1 MLNPGLPH
9 PVFQKV
15 VTRQHLLRHI
25 SCIQIKNLTPF
36 PARDD
41 LTTALSQSAEQSQFT
56 AFGKLSDDLDVAL
69 FKQRSRRISTN
80 SIGTIVD
87 NFGVPKERRGSS
99 SSTLDYRGRKR
110 TMSSGMLGGNTLAR
124 SPSLEKPHSHPY
136 PVSSSGPTI
145 RPNRQ
150 RTTSMAS
157 LASSHYPF
165 PFGTSTTSSALWP
178 DTSQTA
184 LEKVLQDRLAET
196 FVTLSAL
203 PDDPP
208 SPEMRR
214 RRHAKIP
221 GSPRSSS
228 PDSGA
233 SSPLRSVSPSLDGS
247 SQRRYKQQAPSL
259 INPSSPVTPSS
270 KPRRK
275 TESNVARS
283 NGTATFPSFHS
294 TEPQTPYRRQ
304 FGPPPTSQHAIPTPP
319 NYISDIH
326 HPSTNPSFPLDP
338 RSGYDVAKWTNLA
351 ARKVSIQVWGKVPD
365 GMQSGGKG
373 KGKWKAPMET
383 VKGSVGQWKVLEE
396 WNVNLD
402 ELVPLSDEVRYSW
415 LLLDEARMNC
425 PTHRHVACQSAVTTP
440 LEHARPHSFTSWP
453 SLLPAAT
460 ISHVKPS
467 CLSWS

>member
-1 MLNPGLPH
+1 MDNLG
-9 PVFQKV
+9 
-15 VTRQHLLRHI
+15 VT
-25 SCIQIKNLTPF
+25 
-36 PARDD
+36 
-41 LTTALSQSAEQSQFT
+41 
-56 AFGKLSDDLDVAL
+56 
-69 FKQRSRRISTN
+69 
-80 SIGTIVD
+80 
-87 NFGVPKERRGSS
+87 KERRGSG

-124 SPSLEKPHSHPY
+124 SPSLEKSHAHTDAI
-136 PVSSSGPTI
+136 SSSGPTI

-184 LEKVLQDRLAET
+184 LEKVLQDRLVET

-228 PDSGA
+228 PNSRP
-233 SSPLRSVSPSLDGS
+233 SSPSRSTSPSLDGS
-247 SQRRYKQQAPSL
+247 PQRRHKPHPPSL
-259 INPSSPVTPSS
+259 DSPSSPVIPSP

-283 NGTATFPSFHS
+283 NGTATFPS
-294 TEPQTPYRRQ
+294 TEPQTSYKRQ
-304 FGPPPTSQHAIPTPP
+304 FGPPPTTRPSIPSPP

-351 ARKVSIQVWGKVPD
+351 ARKVSIHVWGKVPD
-365 GMQSGGKG
+365 GLQSGGKG
-373 KGKWKAPMET
+373 KGKWKAPIEA
-383 VKGSVGQWKVLEE
+383 VKGSVGQWKALEE

-415 LLLDEARMNC
+415 LFLDVIRTKGPA
-425 PTHRHVACQSAVTTP
+425 HRHIACQSAVTAP
-440 LEHARPHSFTSWP
+440 LEHPRSHPFTSWP
-453 SLLPAAT
+453 SLLPSAT
-460 ISHVKPS
+460 ISHVRPS